1 MSRGKAVVS
10 RGMQQEPGL
19 VGESRPS
26 VGGWRRWRLQR
37 LDRYIIQKF
46 LSTFFFMIGVFCIIA
61 VVFDLMENLTDL
73 INNRAPIGATLLYY
87 LSFCFYFGN
96 LLSGFIV
103 FLTIIWFTS
112 RMAQQSEV
120 IAMLSGGMGYARF
133 LRPYFIAGGI
143 LCGMAWWIGNWILP
157 HANRV
162 KVDFEMQ
169 YIHVD
174 FSIADQHIFREITPG
189 SIAYFRTI
197 TVDRAT
203 GYRFQY
209 EQWNDRDRMTQQI
222 HAAKATWMEETG
234 KWRLV
239 NASIRDFR
247 PDGSERFRYL
257 TRFDTTLAMRLEDFG
272 QRSEW
277 VATMTTPQL
286 AAHIEKESARGIPVT
301 NLQLERYGRTA
312 NAFSILVLTL
322 IGVSIASR
330 KQRGGMGTHL
340 FLAVLVGFAFVF
352 TAKLISV
359 YAASAILPPGFP
371 IPAEQWLRLAAW
383 LPNGLFAAL
392 GGVIYWKAPK

>member
-1 MSRGKAVVS
+1 
-10 RGMQQEPGL
+10 MQQEQGP
-19 VGESRPS
+19 VGGGRPL

-133 LRPYFIAGGI
+133 LRPYFVAGGI
-143 LCGMAWWIGNWILP
+143 LCTMAWWIGNWILP

-209 EQWNDRDRMTQQI
+209 EQWNEQDRMTQQI
-222 HAAKATWMEETG
+222 HAAKATWMEESN

-239 NASIRDFR
+239 NASIRDFL
-247 PDGSERFRYL
+247 PDGTERFRYL
-257 TRFDTTLAMRLEDFG
+257 TRFDTTWAMRLEDFG

-286 AAHIEKESARGIPVT
+286 ADHIERESARGIPVT

-359 YAASAILPPGFP
+359 YAASAILPPSFP
-371 IPAEQWLRLAAW
+371 IPVEQWLRLAAW
-383 LPNGLFAAL
+383 LPNVLFAAL
-392 GGVIYWKAPK
+392 GGLIYWKAPK

>member
-1 MSRGKAVVS
+1 MRKARETPPNSAPARSGISRLQA
-10 RGMQQEPGL
+10 
-19 VGESRPS
+19 
-26 VGGWRRWRLQR
+26 WRLQR
-37 LDRYIIQKF
+37 LDRYIVRKF
-46 LSTFFFMIGVFCIIA
+46 LSTFFFMIGVFCVIA

-73 INNRAPIGATLLYY
+73 INNRAPLGATLLYY

-112 RMAQQSEV
+112 RMAQQSEI
-120 IAMLSGGMGYARF
+120 IAMLSGGMGFARF
-133 LRPYFIAGGI
+133 LRPYFLAGSI
-143 LCGMAWWIGNWILP
+143 LCTMAWWIGNWILP
-157 HANRV
+157 YANRV

-174 FSIADQHIFREITPG
+174 FSIADQHIFREIRPG
-189 SIAYFRTI
+189 TIAYFRTI

-209 EQWNDRDRMTQQI
+209 EQWDERDRLTQQI
-222 HAAKATWMEETG
+222 HAAKATWLEADE

-239 NASIRDFR
+239 NASIREYL

-257 TRFDTTLAMRLEDFG
+257 TRFDTTFAMRLEDFG

-286 AAHIEKESARGIPVT
+286 AEHIERESARGIPVT
-301 NLQLERYGRTA
+301 QLELERHGRTA

-322 IGVSIASR
+322 IGVSISAR

-359 YAASAILPPGFP
+359 YAASAILPADFP
-371 IPAEQWLRLAAW
+371 IAPADWLRLAAW
-383 LPNGLFAAL
+383 LPNFLFAAL
-392 GGVIYWKAPK
+392 GGFIYWTAPK